1 MRLADTVGLR
11 RSYLSFNSALAS
23 LYEEQLLELS
33 AGTTGPDFDD
43 TAFFDAAGMV
53 YNAGSFD
60 ASMLNTPEARRLI
73 AETLR
78 QIKRGIDSGVPHE
91 VPEVVRHALE
101 NNAFIFSG
109 FKAFHTLREVG
120 LSLVTDKGDIKP
132 FETFRRDV
140 EAVNNRYNHNYL
152 YAEYNHAVGAS
163 LMAARWQQIE
173 ADGDRYDLQYRT
185 AQDDRVREDHAILH
199 GTTLPPSDPFWSL
212 YLPPNGWNCRCTAV
226 QVRKGK
232 YPQSDPALS
241 MLRGNNCTE
250 AAKQQIFRFNPGKD
264 LQLFPPKHPYYKGP
278 KPEQIKQAID
288 GYTPAEWTPKTV
300 EEAEQFFRDQLG
312 VNCSLKG
319 FTKKQMEQIQAIFR
333 SVERHFQCWP
343 ELKKKTLYVG
353 TIQGRVELLINRKFE
368 DLRKDPTNAIFSDE
382 QLMRYA
388 KEAIKRY
395 KVGPSK
401 STYAYSHGAFSD
413 WGLAGIAFN
422 TMWKGE
428 KIDTSLA
435 NDVKSKW
442 HPPGCGTLKA
452 VFDHELGHE
461 IDRLLG
467 LRTNADFLKLHREE
481 TAKGKQ
487 HVVDSLSTYGHK
499 NEAEFIAEAWSEYL
513 NNETPRPIAV
523 AVGTLIKKLYAEK
536 HQASGSSSPST

>member
-132 FETFRRDV
+132 FEAFRKDV
-140 EAVNNRYNHNYL
+140 ETVNNRYNHNYL

-163 LMAARWQQIE
+163 LMASRWQKIE

-250 AAKQQIFRFNPGKD
+250 AAKQQIFRFNPGKE
-264 LQLFPPKHPYYKGP
+264 LNLFPPKHPYYKGP
-278 KPEQIKQAID
+278 KPEQVKQAIE
-288 GYTPAEWTPKTV
+288 GYTPAPWTPKTV
-300 EEAEQFFRDQLG
+300 AEAEQFIADKLG
-312 VNCSLKG
+312 VRCSFKG
-319 FTKKQMEQIQAIFR
+319 FKKKDIAQIEEIFR
-333 SVERHFQCWP
+333 CVERHFQCYP
-343 ELKKKTLYVG
+343 ELKKKINFVG
-353 TIQGRVELLINRKFE
+353 SMQGRQHLYIEHLFNE
-368 DLRKDPTNAIFSDE
+368 LRKIPANVSFSDDD
-382 QLMRYA
+382 LMKHA
-388 KEAIKRY
+388 KKLAVKYMGKI
-395 KVGPSK
+395 PTSA
-401 STYAYSHGAFSD
+401 YAYSAP
-413 WGLAGIAFN
+413 GLVAQRLNGVAFN
-422 TMWKGE
+422 ATYTGE
-428 KIDTSLA
+428 KVQKFLTSDAKAKYHPVGCDT
-435 NDVKSKW
+435 VKSI
-442 HPPGCGTLKA
+442 
-452 VFDHELGHE
+452 FDHELGHKLDE
-461 IDRLLG
+461 LLG
-467 LRTNADFLKLHREE
+467 IFTDSEFLKIF
-481 TAKGKQ
+481 
-487 HVVDSLSTYGHK
+487 
-499 NEAEFIAEAWSEYL
+499 NEAKKQG
-513 NNETPRPIAV
+513 ETYI
-523 AVGTLIKKLYAEK
+523 TD
-536 HQASGSSSPST
+536 H